1 MVTVRVFYADSGKP
15 AERVKVALSFSGIL
29 RGVTGDEFTDRNG
42 EAFFDVKPGSGKVF
56 VKGKKAFEGALSG
69 RIVVYI

>member
-1 MVTVRVFYADSGKP
+1 MVTVRVFFADSGKP

-42 EAFFDVKPGSGKVF
+42 DAFFDVKPGSGKVF
-56 VKGKKAFEGALSG
+56 V
-69 RIVVYI
+69 